1 MNIIFF
7 RYYKYSSWMLACS
20 SFNTCTT
27 FNQPVGLCVCSNYSL
42 IIKIL
47 FYITIC
53 CLLCYSTYS
62 SCPKDITLTKK
73 LFCKL
78 MYPCLIFTRKI
89 QVNIRYLVPVK
100 AHKDLKGNIISELHI
115 WGITD
120 SAVFIG

>member
-7 RYYKYSSWMLACS
+7 RYYKYSSWMLTCS

-27 FNQPVGLCVCSNYSL
+27 FNQPVGLCVCGNYSL

-78 MYPCLIFTRKI
+78 MCPCLRSEEHT
-89 QVNIRYLVPVK
+89 
-100 AHKDLKGNIISELHI
+100 SELQSRPHLVCRLLLEKKNNNMN
-115 WGITD
+115 
-120 SAVFIG
+120 AH